1 MNHEAKE
8 YNLIYEQINVN
19 LKNVI
24 SEMGYPDGV
33 APPEMAEIVEE
44 YFQTSKQYVDLNC
57 GFVRINSGDI
67 VVNGSD
73 IHIDDTVFH
82 TKNIVS
88 TPLKKMKEAVL
99 FVGTIGHEFDTWSK
113 NTFNDGDPLGGY
125 IIDLIGSELAESTA
139 DWIENKIVSMAN
151 IENKKCS
158 NRYSPG
164 YCGWNVSEQHKLF
177 SFLPENFCGISLTET
192 ALMKPHKS
200 VSGIIGISEDIIRR
214 EYPCDV
220 CNVSHCYKNRK

>member
-1 MNHEAKE
+1 MNYEAKE
-8 YNLIYEQINVN
+8 YNLTYEQISVN

-24 SEMGYPDGV
+24 SKMGYPEGV

-57 GFVRINSGDI
+57 GFVRIDSGDI

-73 IHIDDTVFH
+73 IHIDDAVFYS
-82 TKNIVS
+82 KNIVS

-113 NTFNDGDPLGGY
+113 NTFNNGDPLGGY

-139 DWIENKIVSMAN
+139 DWIENEIVSMAN

-177 SFLPENFCGISLTET
+177 SFFPENFCGISLTET